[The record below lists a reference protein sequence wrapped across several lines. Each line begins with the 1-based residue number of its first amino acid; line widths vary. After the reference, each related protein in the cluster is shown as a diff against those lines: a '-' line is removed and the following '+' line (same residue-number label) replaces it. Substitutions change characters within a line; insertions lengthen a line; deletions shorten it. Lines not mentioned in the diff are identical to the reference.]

1 MGNCVG
7 EYVAAGIIL
16 KSPPCEV
23 GFFFLLYN
31 TTPTHCCDRCRCCQ
45 VDEILHWHV
54 FIHGVGCHHSAWAE
68 GEAGRIG
75 PGGGRWPRGARN
87 PERRSYLGGR
97 ESPLGSAQA

>member
-1 MGNCVG
+1 MGNCVKP
-7 EYVAAGIIL
+7 EVAAGIIL

-45 VDEILHWHV
+45 VDEIIHRYV

-68 GEAGRIG
+68 GEAGRISPTG
-75 PGGGRWPRGARN
+75 EGGRVVPGVQSADPTWAA
-87 PERRSYLGGR
+87 
-97 ESPLGSAQA
+97 ESLP